1 MIQVLAAEVSAG
13 DVAAIIVAVIAAV
26 FVAFVCVTLVTLTRT
41 MAAMRETIESLRV
54 ETLPVVES
62 LQGTVIKA
70 NVELERVDNLL
81 GTAESISGTVDAASR
96 LAYLALSNP
105 VIKVMAFGAGTA
117 RAARRWRRVP

>member
-1 MIQVLAAEVSAG
+1 MIQVLAAGVSAG

-26 FVAFVCVTLVTLTRT
+26 FVAFVCVTLISLTRT
-41 MAAMRETIESLRV
+41 MAAMREAIESLRV

-70 NVELERVDNLL
+70 NLELERVDNLL

-105 VIKVMAFGAGTA
+105 VIKLMAFGAGTT
-117 RAARRWRRVP
+117 RAARRFRRVM